1 MTTHLDPKV
10 ASVDIVTQEEI
21 HAVLQGT
28 AHFKQLHQVVLL
40 AAMRT
45 LPLIVVDDSHI
56 DHECPHRLE
65 LVKIPLVR

>member
-28 AHFKQLHQVVLL
+28 AHFKQLHQVVLRV
-40 AAMRT
+40 AIRAR
-45 LPLIVVDDSHI
+45 LPILVSDSHI
-56 DHECPHRLE
+56 GHECPHRLE
-65 LVKIPLVR
+65 LIKIPLVR